1 MFETVKIVL
10 MVLLIIG
17 AFILSRLIA
26 GWQMNRAGQF
36 IIRDLEKRRAFD
48 PESAVVLPYCKRQMF
63 RLGLKD
69 YRPHVIGQLVTH
81 DVVRLAEG
89 EKYYLSETGKRAIAD
104 RTDDSGRASHG

>member
-1 MFETVKIVL
+1 MSEAVKIVIL
-10 MVLLIIG
+10 VLLTVG
-17 AFILSRLIA
+17 AFLFSRWIA
-26 GWQMNRAGQF
+26 GWQMNKAAES
-36 IIRDLEKRRAFD
+36 IIRDLEKKKAFD
-48 PESAVVLPYCKRQMF
+48 LESAVVLPYCKRQMF

-89 EKYYLSETGKRAIAD
+89 EKYYLSETGKRAIAG